1 MEGKSIKEKIL
12 YWGGI
17 TLISTVIIGGSYYI
31 YQSIFGSDE
40 NEKDKKIKEE
50 KEEDINDSIMS
61 GSFKL
66 NDSNQNIQKNNNIEI
81 NSSNNINNINNNINI
96 INNINS
102 SIFTKNENLN
112 IGETENNNI
121 NNNIN
126 NNLNNKLIT
135 DDDILKEEKEEK
147 IENNINIFDND
158 IIFLKSFGIN
168 IEELNNLTNSNNKLT
183 DDGIVRIIIYIN
195 FLADKFYSIDNPDL
209 DKKRLEVL
217 AKKNSNNDLTIE
229 QEYLT
234 LCNETFLARQNVY
247 QIAAQKI
254 LKSLK
259 INFTIEQL
267 QESVKVIEPKK
278 LEDLSIKLMMELNST
293 LFKYDLNFMDI
304 NKTKEAY
311 IYHLKIYIEN
321 AKKLI
326 EQNENIN
333 INNEENNMIIFKYM
347 ALKMEMDD
355 QLYEKYKLKDEHIK
369 LLVKKY
375 NLLDDNEVNQ
385 LQNEY
390 DDINK
395 NLVNLNL

>member
-1 MEGKSIKEKIL
+1 MM
-12 YWGGI
+12 
-17 TLISTVIIGGSYYI
+17 
-31 YQSIFGSDE
+31 IFL
-40 NEKDKKIKEE
+40 KKK
-50 KEEDINDSIMS
+50 KKKKM
-61 GSFKL
+61 K
-66 NDSNQNIQKNNNIEI
+66 
-81 NSSNNINNINNNINI
+81 
-96 INNINS
+96 
-102 SIFTKNENLN
+102 
-112 IGETENNNI
+112 
-121 NNNIN
+121 
-126 NNLNNKLIT
+126 T

-259 INFTIEQL
+259 INFSIEQL

>member
-1 MEGKSIKEKIL
+1 M
-12 YWGGI
+12 
-17 TLISTVIIGGSYYI
+17 
-31 YQSIFGSDE
+31 
-40 NEKDKKIKEE
+40 
-50 KEEDINDSIMS
+50 
-61 GSFKL
+61 
-66 NDSNQNIQKNNNIEI
+66 
-81 NSSNNINNINNNINI
+81 
-96 INNINS
+96 
-102 SIFTKNENLN
+102 
-112 IGETENNNI
+112 
-121 NNNIN
+121 
-126 NNLNNKLIT
+126 
-135 DDDILKEEKEEK
+135 
-147 IENNINIFDND
+147 
-158 IIFLKSFGIN
+158 
-168 IEELNNLTNSNNKLT
+168 
-183 DDGIVRIIIYIN
+183 
-195 FLADKFYSIDNPDL
+195 
-209 DKKRLEVL
+209 
-217 AKKNSNNDLTIE
+217 
-229 QEYLT
+229 
-234 LCNETFLARQNVY
+234 
-247 QIAAQKI
+247 
-254 LKSLK
+254 KSLK
-259 INFTIEQL
+259 INFSIEQL

-311 IYHLKIYIEN
+311 IYHLKIYIDN

-355 QLYEKYKLKDEHIK
+355 QLYEKYKIKDEHIK